1 MSEIPSELKFL
12 QSHEWVRVEE
22 DDIVVVGISDHA
34 QSALGDLVYVELPE
48 LEAEVNAGEEA
59 GVVESVKAAS
69 DVYAPVAGQIVAV
82 NEALS
87 DTPELVN
94 SDPYGDGWI
103 YQLKIKDATEL
114 DGLLSAEDYGS
125 QLAEEADA

>member
-12 QSHEWVRVEE
+12 QSHEWVRVE
-22 DDIVVVGISDHA
+22 DDVVVVGISDHA

-48 LEAEVNAGEEA
+48 LDAEVNAGEEA

-69 DVYAPVAGQIVAV
+69 DVYAPVAGVVVAV
-82 NEALS
+82 NDALS

-103 YQLKIKDATEL
+103 YQLRIKDPSEL
-114 DGLLSAEDYGS
+114 DGLLSADDYAA
-125 QLAEEADA
+125 QLAEEEADA